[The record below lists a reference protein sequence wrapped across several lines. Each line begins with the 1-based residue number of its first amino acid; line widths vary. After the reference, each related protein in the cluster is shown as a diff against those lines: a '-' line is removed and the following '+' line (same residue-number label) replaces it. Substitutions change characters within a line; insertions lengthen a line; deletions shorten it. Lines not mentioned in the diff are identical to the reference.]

1 MLLINTAEMFDI
13 YGSGIKYF
21 SRTLYNAVAQAKIET
36 ALLLE
41 TQASI
46 GQSPLAASN
55 IYQLHKKYHGQEIY
69 VKAKNLLKAKLQ
81 TILPF
86 GSQAQTV
93 SLDRIPTSDRLYSLG
108 IGMLPREGLATPTE
122 PPSTNN
128 STHFFHSKELF
139 SKALLGFK
147 ANHNFTT
154 LRLAREDSRLI
165 NGDQLF
171 FHNPMP
177 FPLHVEGA
185 KNVTTIHDLIPLT
198 HPELCLDDPSHFFS
212 LIAHSIKNSATI
224 HAISQYTADQLMQV
238 FGEEV
243 RSKLT
248 VLHQPTPVQP
258 SSPEKETAILKRSL
272 RAFDRLQNG
281 EDSYLLQLGSIEPK
295 KNHLTTLQAFKKIRQ
310 HYPNLNLVIIGKRG
324 WLCDEICNQFTQEAS
339 NGVHWLGAQPRSA
352 VQHYLDTSVALIFPS
367 IVEGWGLPPLEA
379 MSAGTPVVAA
389 GIPACREACGNA
401 ALFVDDPLDAGR
413 FCCELHALLS
423 DRELYKQRVQLGLLK
438 STEHSASSFSH
449 EIKKLYEPTA

>member
-21 SRTLYNAVAQAKIET
+21 SRTLYNAVAQAKIEI

-93 SLDRIPTSDRLYSLG
+93 SLDRIPTSDQLYSLG
-108 IGMLPREGLATPTE
+108 IGMLPREGLGTPTE

-128 STHFFHSKELF
+128 STHLFHSKELF

-165 NGDQLF
+165 KGDQLF

-389 GIPACREACGNA
+389 GIPACREACGDA
-401 ALFVDDPLDAGR
+401 ALFVNDPLDVAG
-413 FCCELHALLS
+413 FSNKLQSLLG
-423 DRELYKQRVQLGLLK
+423 DRELYKQMVERGQARSQIHTITTFSYGLVD
-438 STEHSASSFSH
+438 
-449 EIKKLYEPTA
+449 LYR